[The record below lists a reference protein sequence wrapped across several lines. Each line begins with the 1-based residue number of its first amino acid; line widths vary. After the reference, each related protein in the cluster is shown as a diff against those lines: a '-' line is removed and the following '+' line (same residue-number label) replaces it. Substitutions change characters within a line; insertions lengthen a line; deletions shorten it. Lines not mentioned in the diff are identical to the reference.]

1 MHLDALLTLGY
12 DAHYFG
18 YTLDKLTHR
27 VNLSAFTPPSWR
39 EALPLHSSLL
49 PITYCE
55 SRITSYLKQPLRPVF
70 SGEWLILI

>member
-27 VNLSAFTPPSWR
+27 VNLSAFT
-39 EALPLHSSLL
+39 LPLGGRLYLFTLHFSLL
-49 PITYCE
+49 L
-55 SRITSYLKQPLRPVF
+55 ITSYLKKPPPC
-70 SGEWLILI
+70 G